1 MTPDQ
6 ATVIAGF
13 LIPQI
18 EQEVQTTARVLAAVP
33 DDKKDY
39 TPHGTCMKAGDMAEH
54 IAGADLWFLEG
65 VVAGAFGAYP
75 EPTGLPTAEL
85 AARYTAKASE
95 ILEKIK
101 GLSGEDLAKPVQFYH
116 MTLPNVA
123 YLQFMQKH
131 SVHHRG
137 QLSAYLRP
145 MGAKVPSI
153 YGGSA
158 DEPFQAAAAGDG
170 K

>member
-6 ATVIAGF
+6 DTVIAGF

-39 TPHGTCMKAGDMAEH
+39 TPHGTCMKAGDLAEH

-65 VVAGAFGAYP
+65 VVAGAFGEFPA
-75 EPTGLPTAEL
+75 PTGLPTAEL
-85 AARYTAKASE
+85 AAQYTAKATAV
-95 ILEKIK
+95 IEKIK
-101 GLSGEDLAKPVQFYH
+101 GLSGQDLAKPVQFYH

-145 MGAKVPSI
+145 IGAKVPSI

-158 DEPFQAAAAGDG
+158 DEPVQAAAAGES